1 MDALP
6 QLTMLLSQQSGPVLT
21 WYGSERVELTG
32 SALARWITK
41 CANLLGTDYAG
52 DLFGEEP
59 SASSLRLS
67 LGTSW
72 QSLLWQISAELM
84 GWTVL
89 MDEAEHPLPAPS
101 SPVDVHV
108 SATTE
113 PLEHSDAPWR
123 LLHNL
128 SPLAFSWG
136 QELPTGTL
144 DALAELMAQS
154 DFLEVD
160 PTQDAPTWE
169 EWISASHARNIPSH
183 AQRLCLVTDHPL
195 PATEAAGLWAR
206 GHSLVIIDSAHY
218 PTREERERIGKS
230 ERAQL
235 MNHLPTS

>member
-32 SALARWITK
+32 PALARWITK

-136 QELPTGTL
+136 QELPAGTL

-160 PTQDAPTWE
+160 PRQDAPTWE
-169 EWISASHARNIPSH
+169 EVLTVPPLFPIPTQPE
-183 AQRLCLVTDHPL
+183 ARLCVSISGEGSTIDARTSIQAWQAGASLVVINTDHHC
-195 PATEAAGLWAR
+195 TED
-206 GHSLVIIDSAHY
+206 IQ
-218 PTREERERIGKS
+218 RIALS
-230 ERAQL
+230 ERSTL
-235 MNHLPTS
+235 RYH